1 MIAQGRLC
9 NVFLRRTA
17 QPCKIFCHECPRA
30 YFLHKK
36 HETFLNISSQ
46 CTARPALQNIF
57 SRASACVSFTQETQ
71 DFFNISSQCTARPA
85 LQKVLPRA
93 PARLSLEQ
101 GTRGLFKTF
110 LRYARTQGAFKTS
123 LLNAMPRNA
132 CNQILFAFS
141 CAVKLCAR
149 KIEFL
154 PVPPASHSDAGGFSN
169 LHPFFRR
176 Q

>member
-30 YFLHKK
+30 YPLHKK
-36 HETFLNISSQ
+36 HRAFLNFSSQ
-46 CTARPALQNIF
+46 CTARPALQNIL
-57 SRASACVSFTQETQ
+57 SQVSARVSFTQETRGFFKLLLSMHCTPSPAKYFVTNFRTRVSFTQETQ

-110 LRYARTQGAFKTS
+110 LRYARTQGGFKTS
-123 LLNAMPRNA
+123 LLNAIPCNA
-132 CNQILFAFS
+132 CNQI
-141 CAVKLCAR
+141 
-149 KIEFL
+149 
-154 PVPPASHSDAGGFSN
+154 
-169 LHPFFRR
+169 
-176 Q
+176 